1 MNNKLK
7 KILIII
13 LILAFVVI
21 TNKYIGNNV
30 DIYTIKEY
38 VKTFGVLAPLI
49 YIVMFSLVPLTF
61 FPDSVLAIS
70 AGLIFGFS
78 KGYIYTTIGA
88 LIGASI
94 AFFIARYLGKEIIK
108 KRSSDKLEKIER
120 LIEKNGFYII
130 FLLRLIPLFPFDV
143 ISYGAG
149 ITNVKYKD
157 FILATLFGTIPGIAV
172 FTNIGATSLNIKST
186 SFYISIALLV
196 LLFTISIFLKN
207 RFLKDKLEEKH

>member
-7 KILIII
+7 KILVIIG
-13 LILAFVVI
+13 ILAFVVI
-21 TNKYIGNNV
+21 TNRYIGNNV

-38 VKTFGVLAPLI
+38 VKTFGVLAPFI

-108 KRSSDKLEKIER
+108 RKSSDKLEKIER

-196 LLFTISIFLKN
+196 LLFTVSIFLKN
-207 RFLKDKLEEKH
+207 KFLKDKLEEKH

>member
-7 KILIII
+7 KILVIIG
-13 LILAFVVI
+13 ILAFVVI

-49 YIVMFSLVPLTF
+49 YIMMFSLVPLTF

-108 KRSSDKLEKIER
+108 IKSSDKLEKIER
-120 LIEKNGFYII
+120 LIETNGFYII

-196 LLFTISIFLKN
+196 LLFTVSIFLKN
-207 RFLKDKLEEKH
+207 KFLKDKLEEKH

>member
-38 VKTFGVLAPLI
+38 IKTFGVLAPLI

>member
-108 KRSSDKLEKIER
+108 KKSSDKLEKIER

-172 FTNIGATSLNIKST
+172 FTNIGATSLNIKNT
-186 SFYISIALLV
+186 SFYISIAFLV
-196 LLFTISIFLKN
+196 LLFTVSIFLKN

>member
-7 KILIII
+7 KILVTIG
-13 LILAFVVI
+13 ILAFVVI

-38 VKTFGVLAPLI
+38 VKTFGVLAPFI

-108 KRSSDKLEKIER
+108 RKSSDKLEKIER

-157 FILATLFGTIPGIAV
+157 FILSTLFGTIPGIAV

-196 LLFTISIFLKN
+196 LLFTVSIFLKN
-207 RFLKDKLEEKH
+207 KFLKDKLEEKH

>member
-7 KILIII
+7 KILVIIG
-13 LILAFVVI
+13 ILAFVVI

-108 KRSSDKLEKIER
+108 RKSSDKLEKIER

-196 LLFTISIFLKN
+196 LLFTVSIFLKN
-207 RFLKDKLEEKH
+207 KFLKDKLEEKH

>member
-7 KILIII
+7 KILVIIG
-13 LILAFVVI
+13 ILAFVVI
-21 TNKYIGNNV
+21 TNRYIGNNV

-94 AFFIARYLGKEIIK
+94 AFFIARYLGTEIIK
-108 KRSSDKLEKIER
+108 RKSSDKLEKIER

-196 LLFTISIFLKN
+196 LLFTVSIFLKN
-207 RFLKDKLEEKH
+207 KFLKDKLEEKH

>member
-7 KILIII
+7 KILVTIG
-13 LILAFVVI
+13 ILAFVVI

-38 VKTFGVLAPLI
+38 VKTFGVLAPFI

-108 KRSSDKLEKIER
+108 RKSSDKLEKIER

-196 LLFTISIFLKN
+196 LLFTVSIFLKN
-207 RFLKDKLEEKH
+207 KFLKDKLEEKH

>member
-108 KRSSDKLEKIER
+108 KKSSDKLEKIER

-149 ITNVKYKD
+149 ITNVKYRD

-186 SFYISIALLV
+186 SFYISIAFLV
-196 LLFTISIFLKN
+196 LLFTVSIFLKN
-207 RFLKDKLEEKH
+207 RKEIIC

>member
-7 KILIII
+7 KILVTIG
-13 LILAFVVI
+13 ILAFVVI

-38 VKTFGVLAPLI
+38 VKTFGVLAPFI

-108 KRSSDKLEKIER
+108 RKSSDKLEKIEK

-196 LLFTISIFLKN
+196 LLFTVSIFLKN
-207 RFLKDKLEEKH
+207 KFLKDKLEEKH

>member
-13 LILAFVVI
+13 LILAFLVI

>member
-7 KILIII
+7 KILVIIG
-13 LILAFVVI
+13 ILAFVVI
-21 TNKYIGNNV
+21 TNRYIGNNV

-108 KRSSDKLEKIER
+108 RKSSDKLEKIER

-196 LLFTISIFLKN
+196 LLFTVSILLKN
-207 RFLKDKLEEKH
+207 KFLKDKLEEKH

>member
-7 KILIII
+7 KILVTIG
-13 LILAFVVI
+13 ILAFVVI

-38 VKTFGVLAPLI
+38 VKTFGVLAPFI

-108 KRSSDKLEKIER
+108 RKSSDKLEKIER

-196 LLFTISIFLKN
+196 LLFTVSIF
-207 RFLKDKLEEKH
+207 

>member
-7 KILIII
+7 KILVIIG
-13 LILAFVVI
+13 ILAFVVI
-21 TNKYIGNNV
+21 TNRYIGNNV

-108 KRSSDKLEKIER
+108 RKSSDKLEKIER

-196 LLFTISIFLKN
+196 LLFTVSIFLKN
-207 RFLKDKLEEKH
+207 KFLKDKLEEKH